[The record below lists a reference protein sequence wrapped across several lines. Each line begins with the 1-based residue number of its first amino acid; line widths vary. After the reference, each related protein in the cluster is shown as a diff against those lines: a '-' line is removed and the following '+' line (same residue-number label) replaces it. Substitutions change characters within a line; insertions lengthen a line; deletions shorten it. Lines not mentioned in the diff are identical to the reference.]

1 MVLPVKYYYKKRS
14 LVLYNKTADKK
25 KGSAEFAA
33 FFLIP
38 SDTFI
43 FYPQSRNIHYFHR
56 FRRAGL
62 PPYPALF
69 APPFLEFRVSFYPA

>member
-1 MVLPVKYYYKKRS
+1 MFCIIRLRIRKKAAQS
-14 LVLYNKTADKK
+14 
-25 KGSAEFAA
+25 SFAA

-56 FRRAGL
+56 FRRTGL
-62 PPYPALF
+62 PPDPALF
-69 APPFLEFRVSFYPA
+69 APPFL